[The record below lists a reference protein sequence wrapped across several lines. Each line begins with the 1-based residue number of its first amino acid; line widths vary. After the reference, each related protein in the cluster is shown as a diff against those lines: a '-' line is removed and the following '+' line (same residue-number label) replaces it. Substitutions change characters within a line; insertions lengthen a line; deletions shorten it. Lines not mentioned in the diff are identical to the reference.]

1 MYVDGRLNDFL
12 IYLVN
17 RYPVE
22 TQKPKPIPK
31 KYENLSYMQ
40 RELCSKEFLK
50 VSMRRGLNEEEL
62 KMMDERKMKDIKEEA
77 LKNYIVPKNI
87 GNKTWKKTWIK
98 ALISTKKWSFNT
110 FMVGIKSNK
119 NHILNGQIDV
129 LLIIQDFM

>member
-1 MYVDGRLNDFL
+1 M
-12 IYLVN
+12 
-17 RYPVE
+17 
-22 TQKPKPIPK
+22 
-31 KYENLSYMQ
+31 
-40 RELCSKEFLK
+40 KE
-50 VSMRRGLNEEEL
+50 SMRRGLNEEEL

-119 NHILNGQIDV
+119 NHILNGKIDV